1 MIYVVKSGDC
11 MASIAVE
18 HNFLWETLWNL
29 AENAALKESRQDPY
43 VLLPGDQVFIPDL
56 RLKEVPRATD
66 AKHTFTKRGVRERLR
81 IVITDEHDQPIAGQ
95 RYVLEVDR
103 HLRFEGETK
112 GDGSIEQPIPPNA
125 WKGRLSVGE
134 GDEQREYFVSLGRI
148 DPVEE
153 VSGAQ
158 GRLLNLG
165 YYDGPV
171 DGRSNAQLTSA
182 LLFFQDKYRLAPS
195 GENDD
200 ATQAKLKEL
209 FGC

>member
-1 MIYVVKSGDC
+1 

-18 HNFLWETLWNL
+18 HNFFWETLWNL
-29 AENAALKESRQDPY
+29 PENAALKDSRQDPY
-43 VLLPGDQVFIPDL
+43 VLLPGDQVFIPEL
-56 RLKEVPRATD
+56 RLKQVPCASD
-66 AKHTFTKRGVRERLR
+66 QKHVFTKKGVSERLR
-81 IVITDEHDQPIAGQ
+81 IVITDEHDQPVAGQ
-95 RYVLEVDR
+95 PYILEVDQK
-103 HLRFEGETK
+103 LRFEGETRP
-112 GDGSIEQPIPPNA
+112 DGSIEHPIPPNA
-125 WKGRLSVGE
+125 WKGRLTVGE
-134 GDEQREYFVSLGRI
+134 GDAQREYFVGLGRI
-148 DPVEE
+148 DPLNEI
-153 VSGAQ
+153 SGAQ

-182 LLFFQDKYRLAPS
+182 LLYFQDKYQLTPS

>member
-1 MIYVVKSGDC
+1 

-18 HNFLWETLWNL
+18 HRFFWETLWNL
-29 AENAALKESRQDPY
+29 PENAELQRCRQDPY
-43 VLLPGDQVFIPDL
+43 VLLPGDEVSIPEL
-56 RLKEVPRATD
+56 RLKDVACATD
-66 AKHTFTKRGVRERLR
+66 QKHVFKRKGLRERLR
-81 IVITDEHDQPIAGQ
+81 IVITDEHDEPVAAQP
-95 RYVLEVDR
+95 YVLEVDQ
-103 HLRFEGETK
+103 HLRFEGKTR
-112 GDGSIEQPIPPNA
+112 GDGSIEHAIPPNA

-134 GDEQREYFVSLGRI
+134 GEDRREYFVSLGRI
-148 DPVEE
+148 DPVNET
-153 VSGAQ
+153 SGAQ

-171 DGRSNAQLTSA
+171 DGRSNAQLTTA
-182 LLFFQDKYRLAPS
+182 LLFFQDKYQLPPS